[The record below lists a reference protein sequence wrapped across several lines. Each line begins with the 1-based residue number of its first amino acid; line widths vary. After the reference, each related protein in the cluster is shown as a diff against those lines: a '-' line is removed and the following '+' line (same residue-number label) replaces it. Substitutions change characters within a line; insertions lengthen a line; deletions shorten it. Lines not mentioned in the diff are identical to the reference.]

1 MRVKLKDYDY
11 RIKEFDIDLTNCKNL
26 IIVYT
31 IKSGD
36 EVVYIFDDTEE
47 LYCLDSSS
55 TRITSYF
62 DELKILTLEELK
74 ELNNE

>member
-1 MRVKLKDYDY
+1 MKVRLKDYDY

-31 IKSGD
+31 KKSGD
-36 EVVYIFDDTEE
+36 EVVYIFDGTEL
-47 LYCLDSSS
+47 LYELDSSS
-55 TRITSYF
+55 NRTMSYF
-62 DELKILTLEELK
+62 DDLKILTLEELK